1 MDQNTAPQPTQ
12 GTGRRKNA
20 TARVKILPGNGTV
33 MVNDRALDEFFHGL
47 ERHKK
52 IALKP
57 LTSFPASNGYDFFVI
72 VAGGGI
78 TGQAGAISHGIARA
92 LLKLDPALKQNLRK
106 EGLLTRD
113 SRMVERKKSGRPKA
127 RKRFQFSKR

>member
-1 MDQNTAPQPTQ
+1 MNQQTTDFHR

-20 TARVKILPGNGTV
+20 IARVVVVPGSGKV
-33 MVNDRALDEFFHGL
+33 SVNEKTIDEFFGGL

-52 IALKP
+52 TALKP
-57 LTSFPASNGYDFFVI
+57 LEVFTATASHDYFVT
-72 VAGGGI
+72 VTGGGV

-92 LLKLDPALKQNLRK
+92 LLNVDPALKQNLRK

-113 SRMVERKKSGRPKA
+113 PRMVERKKSGRPKA